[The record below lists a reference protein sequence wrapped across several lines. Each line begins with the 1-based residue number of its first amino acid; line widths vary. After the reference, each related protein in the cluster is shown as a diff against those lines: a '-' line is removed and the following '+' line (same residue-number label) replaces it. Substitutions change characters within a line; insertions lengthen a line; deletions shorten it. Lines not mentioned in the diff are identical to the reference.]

1 MKLDADLLAAARYD
15 DRGVPV
21 DGRDAEFAALRT
33 AGVRDLSAA
42 RIFEGHLNGLGLV
55 ARFGTSAQRAAA
67 RLDARTGRLFGVWN
81 TQDDGGVRMT
91 RDGDDVHLAGA
102 KTWASGARFI
112 QRPIV
117 TATLPDGRSQMLVVP
132 FDEISA
138 RIDASG
144 WRPLGM
150 HASES
155 VRVSFDG
162 ITLGAS
168 QLLGHPGDYQRDPW
182 FSGGALRFVA
192 VQSGALQR
200 LVDETLRY
208 LIDRSRDGDPMQ
220 TARVAEMQVGLQTA
234 QLWIEHGIEAWKSFD
249 DTPDSENAAR
259 AVDRA
264 DGARVAVERA
274 AFDLLERAM
283 KAIGARGLIEPLPF
297 AGLVRD
303 LEMYLRQPAP
313 DAILQRVG
321 RTAFAA
327 ARSARIVGNAASTAT
342 GA

>member
-1 MKLDADLLAAARYD
+1 
-15 DRGVPV
+15 
-21 DGRDAEFAALRT
+21 
-33 AGVRDLSAA
+33 
-42 RIFEGHLNGLGLV
+42 
-55 ARFGTSAQRAAA
+55 
-67 RLDARTGRLFGVWN
+67 
-81 TQDDGGVRMT
+81 
-91 RDGDDVHLAGA
+91 
-102 KTWASGARFI
+102 
-112 QRPIV
+112 
-117 TATLPDGRSQMLVVP
+117 
-132 FDEISA
+132 
-138 RIDASG
+138 
-144 WRPLGM
+144 
-150 HASES
+150 
-155 VRVSFDG
+155 VSFDG